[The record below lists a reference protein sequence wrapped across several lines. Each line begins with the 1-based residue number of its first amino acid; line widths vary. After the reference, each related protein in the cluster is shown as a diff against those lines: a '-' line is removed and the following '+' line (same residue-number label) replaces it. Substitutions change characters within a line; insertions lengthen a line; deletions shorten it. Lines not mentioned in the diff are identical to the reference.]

1 MQSPVQVLC
10 VSISG
15 SNAPQA
21 KDKKTETDICFLVP
35 AILAGV
41 YIVYQEPLRLGEED
55 WNGTGTHGTVSGL
68 EHCPLCMGTPGTA
81 GEGARSSGGRAA
93 FYFSNTRKH
102 LRCIAVRGGKKKPK
116 INMK

>member
-1 MQSPVQVLC
+1 MMQSPVQVLC

-41 YIVYQEPLRLGEED
+41 YIV
-55 WNGTGTHGTVSGL
+55 
-68 EHCPLCMGTPGTA
+68 
-81 GEGARSSGGRAA
+81 
-93 FYFSNTRKH
+93 
-102 LRCIAVRGGKKKPK
+102 
-116 INMK
+116 